1 MKRIIILLVF
11 CYQPTLL
18 MASELVDCGN
28 YKVSGVVRLGEK
40 GFEIVVNEKTT
51 SEHLITLSSA
61 DQAKVAIFLNNSIS
75 AEVLLNKKFN
85 GTSGQAEN
93 VMSIKER
100 IPDPLAPSDT
110 GFSLIKKSEC
120 LVK

>member
-1 MKRIIILLVF
+1 MSIAFDSL
-11 CYQPTLL
+11 
-18 MASELVDCGN
+18 DCGHYN
-28 YKVSGVVRLGEK
+28 VRGLIRLGDK
-40 GFEIVVNEKTT
+40 GFEIVVNEKTM
-51 SEHLITLSSA
+51 SEHVISLSSS
-61 DQAKVAIFLNNSIS
+61 DQASVAIFLNNSVS
-75 AEVLLNKKFN
+75 AEVLINKKFN
-85 GTSGQAEN
+85 GTSGQAQN